1 MLRTWLVLAA
11 FAARLAS
18 GQAPTYS
25 ADSIANGANF
35 APGPFALNS
44 VVTIFGSNLAYE
56 NAEVQ
61 SNATVLPTQLGG
73 VEVNINGFPVPLIY
87 VSPTQINLLVPGYN
101 NAGSAPLFVVRQGWT
116 GPVVNI
122 SLVPVAPQLFATS
135 DSFVIAQHA
144 DYSQITSDAPAS
156 PGEIIIL
163 YATGLGP
170 QPQQYN
176 DESNAG
182 QLPAIPEPVSTDL
195 QVLLNGTGIAS
206 WAGGGNQ
213 GTSNIWYAGVTP
225 GTAGVFQINL
235 VLPGTLPANPA
246 IQISAGGLTSS
257 TGVILPTQPSSN

>member
-1 MLRTWLVLAA
+1 LLRTWLVLAA

-18 GQAPTYS
+18 GQGPTYS
-25 ADSIANGANF
+25 ADSITSGANF
-35 APGPFALNS
+35 APAPFALNS
-44 VVTIFGSNLAYE
+44 VITIFGADLAFE
-56 NAEVQ
+56 NAQVQ

-101 NAGSAPLFVVRQGWT
+101 NTGNAPLFVVRQGWT

-122 SLVPVAPQLFATS
+122 PLVAVAPQLFATS

-144 DYSQITSDAPAS
+144 DYSQITSDAPSS
-156 PGEIIIL
+156 PGEVIIL
-163 YATGLGP
+163 YATGLGQEP
-170 QPQQYN
+170 EEYN

-182 QLPAIPEPVSTDL
+182 QLPAIPEPVNTDL
-195 QVLLNGTGIAS
+195 QVLLNGAAIAS
-206 WAGGGNQ
+206 WAAGGNT
-213 GTSNIWYAGVTP
+213 GTSNILYAGVTP

-235 VLPGTLPANPA
+235 VLPSTLPANPS